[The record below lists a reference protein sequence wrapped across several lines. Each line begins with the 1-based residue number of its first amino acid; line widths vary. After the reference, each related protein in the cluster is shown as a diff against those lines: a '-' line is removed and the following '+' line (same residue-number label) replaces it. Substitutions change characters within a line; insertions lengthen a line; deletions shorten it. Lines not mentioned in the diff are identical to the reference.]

1 VLVDLAA
8 LDRLIGLGRVDARG
22 MADLVGTVLAEHLP
36 AGGAGPGGGVRALS
50 VQDARGL
57 DFDAVYVLGLD
68 DGTFPM
74 PRRESVL
81 LPDAL
86 RRRAN
91 PVAAEV
97 LRERLGRR
105 AEGLPLGALLRTS
118 REGQLEDPFLFFL
131 AASMAERELVLV
143 RPASDARGVPCV
155 PSPYLDE
162 VAACFDAPLPGVE
175 VPAARLVPP
184 PAACAE
190 PRELVARVTLDR
202 WRGDAASAASLRAA
216 LALRAPAMRD
226 RLDSIDRRV
235 AMERARRRY
244 FLTPGEAGGPRAQLA
259 DVLVGRVGAAPGLD
273 AAVADRVW
281 SASAVERLAACG
293 FKFFAADVLRLGETP
308 DPTADADP
316 REGGL
321 LLHKALEVVL
331 AREDLPDD
339 PARRVA
345 EVRVLL
351 GARRDDLMATLPPK
365 DLAVAAGTWGR
376 VVDAV
381 VEVDALEHERRRTM
395 PPEARRTHAEWP
407 FEMPLGRAL
416 GNGYLRLRG
425 RADLV
430 DVVEEPDGTLHV
442 TVTDYKSKRDKTV
455 LARMLDPE
463 RDLGV
468 TAFQVPLYLAAA
480 EAAFGMG
487 RTPVLLE
494 GRLVASYAPVG
505 RKDVARSLSRETVDD
520 TLDRVAALARDAAA
534 GRFDV
539 DPRSC
544 DEWCAFRTV
553 CRYVRPP
560 TEEGENG

>member
-1 VLVDLAA
+1 V
-8 LDRLIGLGRVDARG
+8 
-22 MADLVGTVLAEHLP
+22 
-36 AGGAGPGGGVRALS
+36 
-50 VQDARGL
+50 
-57 DFDAVYVLGLD
+57 
-68 DGTFPM
+68 
-74 PRRESVL
+74 
-81 LPDAL
+81 
-86 RRRAN
+86 
-91 PVAAEV
+91 
-97 LRERLGRR
+97 
-105 AEGLPLGALLRTS
+105 
-118 REGQLEDPFLFFL
+118 
-131 AASMAERELVLV
+131 
-143 RPASDARGVPCV
+143 
-155 PSPYLDE
+155 
-162 VAACFDAPLPGVE
+162 
-175 VPAARLVPP
+175 
-184 PAACAE
+184 
-190 PRELVARVTLDR
+190 
-202 WRGDAASAASLRAA
+202 
-216 LALRAPAMRD
+216 
-226 RLDSIDRRV
+226 
-235 AMERARRRY
+235 MERARRRY
-244 FLTPGEAGGPRAQLA
+244 FLTPGEAGGPRAALA

-273 AAVADRVW
+273 VAVADRGW

-321 LLHKALEVVL
+321 LLHEALEVVL
-331 AREDLPDD
+331 ARENLPDD
-339 PARRVA
+339 PMRRAA

-395 PPEARRTHAEWP
+395 PPGARHTHAEWA
-407 FEMPLGRAL
+407 FEMPLWDGH
-416 GNGYLRLRG
+416 LRLRG
-425 RADLV
+425 RADLI

-480 EAAFGMG
+480 EAAFGAG
-487 RTPVLLE
+487 RGQVTLE

-505 RKDVARSLSRETVDD
+505 RKDVARSLSREAIDGA
-520 TLDRVAALARDAAA
+520 LDRVAALARDAAG